1 MSSANFVEMTTS
13 AVKVL
18 TDGSLSSDQIWISPI
33 SPCQDPTDH
42 QFTAFLKPEATAI
55 SAGVKFTPLF
65 EALLEIF
72 STHKVEVGAIRVVS
86 GSFFERT
93 GIMARHYGV
102 INAISRLGEAALS
115 ENALSMLH
123 ERFGEELSSGYELM
137 GGQQFLQ
144 EYQKFSPFALSILF
158 DNLGSIRLAPGTYA
172 CLVTVEGRRLI
183 LLNGFHPYQLE
194 RFTRPTAVTV
204 LLECRTT
211 TPWKS
216 LRKKVAGATNPA
228 KALPGSFRQVLLERA
243 DEFGLVEVGQN
254 ANGIHLSAGPLEGM
268 VEVQRFFGT
277 DDNSDLSVETTCFG
291 KLLNTADLPE
301 NLIEQLSDNASF
313 EVDGQMISAFDLTEE
328 LDVTDAILALRK
340 LS

>member
-1 MSSANFVEMTTS
+1 MATS

-18 TDGSLSSDQIWISPI
+18 TEGSSSSDQIWISPT
-33 SPCQDPTDH
+33 SPCPDPAAH
-42 QFTAFLKPEATAI
+42 QFVAFLKPEATAM
-55 SAGVKFTPLF
+55 SAGVKFPLLF
-65 EALLEIF
+65 ETLLEVL
-72 STHKVEVGAIRVVS
+72 STHKAEVGSVRIVS

-102 INAISRLGEAALS
+102 INAISRLGEAVLS
-115 ENALSMLH
+115 ENALSILH
-123 ERFGEELSSGYELM
+123 ERFSEEFSSGYEPM
-137 GGQQFLQ
+137 GGHQFLQ
-144 EYQKFSPFALSILF
+144 EYPQFSPFALSILF

-172 CLVTVEGRRLI
+172 CLVTVEGRQLI

-194 RFTRPTAVTV
+194 RFTRPTAATV

-216 LRKKVAGATNPA
+216 LREKVAGATNPT

-243 DEFGLVEVGQN
+243 DEFGLVEVSQN

-268 VEVQRFFGT
+268 VEVQRFFGA
-277 DDNSDLSVETTCFG
+277 DSNSDLPVEATCFG
-291 KLLNTADLPE
+291 RLLSEAGISD
-301 NLIEQLSDNASF
+301 NLIAQLSENAVF

-328 LDVTDAILALRK
+328 LDAADAILTLKK